1 LLSNILFG
9 ALFLGVCDFAIKL
22 LESYVAIPLNA
33 LTALLGVPFVSWMIL
48 KNRHV
53 TG

>member
-1 LLSNILFG
+1 
-9 ALFLGVCDFAIKL
+9 VCDFAIKL